1 MTRHYFNLK
10 KIKTN
15 TFSIFNFSLIENK
28 IKINEN
34 KKKLIFYFK
43 DWEKNV

>member
-15 TFSIFNFSLIENK
+15 IFSIFNFSLIENK
-28 IKINEN
+28 IKINEI
-34 KKKLIFYFK
+34 KKLIFYFK

>member
-1 MTRHYFNLK
+1 MTRHHFNLK
-10 KIKTN
+10 KIKKN

-34 KKKLIFYFK
+34 KKKINFLF
-43 DWEKNV
+43 